1 MTAPLGIAT
10 PLSGEGRSILN
21 LAEKIRNGELDAEIR
36 VVIAHDHSL
45 AGVTRCREIGL
56 EVRIVSE
63 HRDEA
68 CSDAIDEVLQR
79 SGAELICLC
88 GYLRRFRVGELW
100 NGRVVNIHPA
110 LLPEFGGRGMYGRR
124 VHEAVLDTAS
134 KESGCTVHWVDEE
147 YDRGPIILQERCE
160 VKQGDDIDSLSSRV
174 FDLECS
180 VYPRAIEHIALKL
193 RRSADRCES

>member
-10 PLSGEGRSILN
+10 LLSGEGRSILN
-21 LAEKIRNGELDAEIR
+21 LADKIRTGELDAEIR
-36 VVIAHDHSL
+36 VVIAHDASL
-45 AGVTRCREIGL
+45 AGVARCREIGL
-56 EVRIVSE
+56 EVCIVTE
-63 HRDEA
+63 PDAEA

-79 SGAELICLC
+79 SQAELICLC

-100 NGRVVNIHPA
+100 SGRVVNIHPA

-134 KESGCTVHWVDEE
+134 MESGCTVHWVDEE

-160 VKQGDDIDSLSSRV
+160 VRQGDDIDSLSRRV

-180 VYPRAIEHIALKL
+180 VYPRAIEHVASKL
-193 RRSADRCES
+193 RRSADMCES

>member
-10 PLSGEGRSILN
+10 LLSGEGRSIIN
-21 LAEKIRNGELDAEIR
+21 LADKIRSGELDAEIR
-36 VVIAHDHSL
+36 AVIAHDASL
-45 AGVTRCREIGL
+45 GGVARCRELGL
-56 EVRIVSE
+56 EVHIVTE
-63 HRDEA
+63 DCADA
-68 CSDAIDEVLQR
+68 CSDAIDEILQG

-88 GYLRRFRVGELW
+88 GYLRRFRVGQLW

-134 KESGCTVHWVDEE
+134 EESGCTVHWVDEE

-160 VKQGDDIDSLSSRV
+160 VKQDDDIDSLSSRV

-180 VYPRAIEHIALKL
+180 VYPRAIEHIASRL
-193 RRSADRCES
+193 RSSADMCES

>member
-1 MTAPLGIAT
+1 MRAPLGIAT
-10 PLSGEGRSILN
+10 LLSGEGRSILN
-21 LAEKIRNGELDAEIR
+21 LADKIRRGELDAEIR
-36 VVIAHDHSL
+36 VVIAHDASL
-45 AGVTRCREIGL
+45 AGVARCRDIGL
-56 EVRIVSE
+56 EVSIVSE
-63 HRDEA
+63 PDTDA

-79 SGAELICLC
+79 SQAELICLC

-100 NGRVVNIHPA
+100 SVRVVNIHPA

-147 YDRGPIILQERCE
+147 SDRGPIILQERCE
-160 VKQGDDIDSLSSRV
+160 VKPSDDIDSLSSRV

-180 VYPRAIEHIALKL
+180 VYPRAIEHIASKL
-193 RRSADRCES
+193 RRSADMCQS

>member
-10 PLSGEGRSILN
+10 LLSGEGRSILN
-21 LAEKIRNGELDAEIR
+21 LADKIRSGELDAEIR
-36 VVIAHDHSL
+36 VVIAHDASL
-45 AGVTRCREIGL
+45 AGVARCREIGL
-56 EVRIVSE
+56 EVSIVTE
-63 HRDEA
+63 PDAEA
-68 CSDAIDEVLQR
+68 CSDAIDEVLRR
-79 SGAELICLC
+79 SQAELICLC

-100 NGRVVNIHPA
+100 SGRVVNIHPA

-134 KESGCTVHWVDEE
+134 RESGCTVHWVDEE

-160 VKQGDDIDSLSSRV
+160 VRRDDDIESLASRV

-180 VYPRAIEHIALKL
+180 VYPRAIEQVASKL
-193 RRSADRCES
+193 RRPADMCES

>member
-1 MTAPLGIAT
+1 MTTPLGIAT
-10 PLSGEGRSILN
+10 LLSGEGRSILN

-63 HRDEA
+63 HCDEA

>member
-10 PLSGEGRSILN
+10 LLSGEGRSILN

-63 HRDEA
+63 HCDEA

>member
-1 MTAPLGIAT
+1 MTAPLGIAAL
-10 PLSGEGRSILN
+10 LSGEGRSILN
-21 LAEKIRNGELDAEIR
+21 LADKIRTGALDAEIR
-36 VVIAHDHSL
+36 VVIAHDASL
-45 AGVTRCREIGL
+45 AGVARCRKIGL
-56 EVRIVSE
+56 DVCIVTE
-63 HRDEA
+63 PGYEA

-79 SGAELICLC
+79 SQAELICLC

-100 NGRVVNIHPA
+100 SGRVVNIHPA

-160 VKQGDDIDSLSSRV
+160 VREGDDIDSLSSRV

-180 VYPRAIEHIALKL
+180 VYPRAIERIASKL
-193 RRSADRCES
+193 RRSADMCES

>member
-1 MTAPLGIAT
+1 MTTPLGIAT
-10 PLSGEGRSILN
+10 LLSGEGRSILN